1 MNSFDALLS
10 YHEAEMKL
18 TALEKEIVT
27 SPARVRLNKLRGIL
41 TEQQKLLSN
50 IQKQVDAK
58 SKSFE
63 ELAAMADE
71 FEHAFELENRILT

>member
-50 IQKQVDAK
+50 IQSRLTPKQKLRGARRYGRRV
-58 SKSFE
+58 
-63 ELAAMADE
+63 
-71 FEHAFELENRILT
+71 

>member
-50 IQKQVDAK
+50 IQ
-58 SKSFE
+58 S
-63 ELAAMADE
+63 
-71 FEHAFELENRILT
+71 RLTPKTKASRSSPLWPTSLNMRLNLKIGS